1 MNKRFLR
8 QTLSLL
14 NTDYVKLDSRW
25 NYKNVISPYHRIY
38 YIDAGAGK
46 ISDTSKTL
54 PLEAGYLYMIPSYT
68 LCNLV
73 CEDHLSQYFVQF
85 FEESTD
91 GTSLFSDVRHVYRVK
106 ASDIDQ
112 INFRRLVD
120 INPGRGINRSD
131 NPQVYEK
138 SIYYKEYQELNNH
151 QKISDFL
158 ETQGILFQLLSRFAI
173 PEIFQAREPRV
184 IPAKVLDTMHFVY
197 GNLHLPLKVKLLAE
211 RVSLNPEY
219 FSRLFE
225 NYTGMRPLSFIYEAR
240 IERAI
245 HMMATSRASNA
256 EIASL
261 TGFESLSHFTR
272 VFRKNT
278 GLSPGIYRKQVNLP
292 SIEKSN

>member
-54 PLEAGYLYMIPSYT
+54 PLEAGYLYIIPSYT

-73 CEDHLSQYFVQF
+73 CEGHLGQYFVQF

-91 GTSLFSDVRHVYRVK
+91 GTSLFSDVRLVHRVK
-106 ASDIDQ
+106 ANDIDL

-138 SIYYKEYQELNNH
+138 NIYYKEYQELNNH

-158 ETQGILFQLLSRFAI
+158 ETQGILFQLLSRFTI
-173 PEIFQAREPRV
+173 PEIFQAREPKV
-184 IPAKVLDTMHFVY
+184 IPAKILEAMRFVY
-197 GNLHLPLKVKLLAE
+197 VNLHLPLKVKLLAE
-211 RVSLNPEY
+211 RASLNPEY

-225 NYTGMRPLSFIYEAR
+225 NHTGTRPLTFISGAR
-240 IERAI
+240 IERAVHI
-245 HMMATSRASNA
+245 MATSKASNA

-272 VFRKNT
+272 VFKKVT
-278 GLSPGIYRKQVNLP
+278 GLPPSVYRRQMNLP
-292 SIEKSN
+292 PPEERN

>member
-54 PLEAGYLYMIPSYT
+54 PLEAGYLYIIPSYT

-73 CEDHLSQYFVQF
+73 CEGYLSQYFVQF

-91 GTSLFSDVRHVYRVK
+91 GTSLFSDVRLVHRVK
-106 ASDIDQ
+106 AGEIDLM
-112 INFRRLVD
+112 NFRRLVD

-138 SIYYKEYQELNNH
+138 NIYYKEYQELNNH

-158 ETQGILFQLLSRFAI
+158 ETQGILFQLLSRFTI
-173 PEIFQAREPRV
+173 PEIFQANEPKV
-184 IPAKVLDTMHFVY
+184 IPAKILDAMRFVY
-197 GNLHLPLKVKLLAE
+197 VNLHLPLKVKLLAE
-211 RVSLNPEY
+211 RASLNAEY

-225 NYTGMRPLSFIYEAR
+225 NHTGTRPLSFIYGVR

-245 HMMATSRASNA
+245 HIMATSQASNA

-272 VFRKNT
+272 VFKKVT
-278 GLSPGIYRKQVNLP
+278 GLPPSVYRKQMNLP
-292 SIEKSN
+292 RIE